1 MKRKFW
7 IVLLPL
13 CGCFCAEAV
22 AQSLSALKSEL
33 STPDPSYGS
42 RVEVEEH
49 DGAASAVR
57 SMEGRRAP
65 EKVRGYRVRIYFDN
79 VQHARSQAES
89 VMARFREIYP
99 DIPAYMDYDNIPYF
113 KVTVGNCLTM
123 EEAIILWGKI
133 RDAFDRAFI
142 VPESMPLE
150 LFGQQPVARTDG
162 PEARPDTPSGSG
174 L

>member
-7 IVLLPL
+7 IALLPL
-13 CGCFCAEAV
+13 CGCFCVEAG

-113 KVTVGNCLTM
+113 KVTVGN
-123 EEAIILWGKI
+123 
-133 RDAFDRAFI
+133 RAFI

-162 PEARPDTPSGSG
+162 PEAPSGSG

>member
-7 IVLLPL
+7 IALLPL
-13 CGCFCAEAV
+13 CGCFCVEAG

-123 EEAIILWGKI
+123 EEAIILWGRI
-133 RDAFDRAFI
+133 RDASTGHSSCPRACLSSF
-142 VPESMPLE
+142 SANSRSH
-150 LFGQQPVARTDG
+150 GRTAG
-162 PEARPDTPSGSG
+162 GAAGYAER
-174 L
+174 

>member
-7 IVLLPL
+7 IALLPL
-13 CGCFCAEAV
+13 CGCFCVEAG

-123 EEAIILWGKI
+123 EEAIILWGRI

-162 PEARPDTPSGSG
+162 PESRPHTPSGSG
-174 L
+174 

>member
-1 MKRKFW
+1 MTG
-7 IVLLPL
+7 VQTCALPI
-13 CGCFCAEAV
+13 F
-22 AQSLSALKSEL
+22 
-33 STPDPSYGS
+33 
-42 RVEVEEH
+42 EEH

-89 VMARFREIYP
+89 VMARFQEIYP

-162 PEARPDTPSGSG
+162 SEARPDTPSGSG

>member
-1 MKRKFW
+1 MLF
-7 IVLLPL
+7 
-13 CGCFCAEAV
+13 
-22 AQSLSALKSEL
+22 
-33 STPDPSYGS
+33 
-42 RVEVEEH
+42 
-49 DGAASAVR
+49 R
-57 SMEGRRAP
+57 S
-65 EKVRGYRVRIYFDN
+65 
-79 VQHARSQAES
+79 
-89 VMARFREIYP
+89 
-99 DIPAYMDYDNIPYF
+99 

-162 PEARPDTPSGSG
+162 SEARPDTPSGSG

>member
-7 IVLLPL
+7 IALLPL
-13 CGCFCAEAV
+13 CGCFCVEA
-22 AQSLSALKSEL
+22 
-33 STPDPSYGS
+33 
-42 RVEVEEH
+42 
-49 DGAASAVR
+49 GAASAVR

-123 EEAIILWGKI
+123 EEAIILWGI
-133 RDAFDRAFI
+133 HRAREHASRAFR
-142 VPESMPLE
+142 PTA
-150 LFGQQPVARTDG
+150 GRTDG
-162 PEARPDTPSGSG
+162 RAGGAER
-174 L
+174 

>member
-7 IVLLPL
+7 IALLPL
-13 CGCFCAEAV
+13 CGCFCVEAG

-65 EKVRGYRVRIYFDN
+65 EKYAGIGCVSI
-79 VQHARSQAES
+79 
-89 VMARFREIYP
+89 
-99 DIPAYMDYDNIPYF
+99 
-113 KVTVGNCLTM
+113 LTTC
-123 EEAIILWGKI
+123 
-133 RDAFDRAFI
+133 
-142 VPESMPLE
+142 SMP
-150 LFGQQPVARTDG
+150 AR
-162 PEARPDTPSGSG
+162 RPRA
-174 L
+174 

>member
-1 MKRKFW
+1 M
-7 IVLLPL
+7 
-13 CGCFCAEAV
+13 
-22 AQSLSALKSEL
+22 
-33 STPDPSYGS
+33 
-42 RVEVEEH
+42 
-49 DGAASAVR
+49 
-57 SMEGRRAP
+57 
-65 EKVRGYRVRIYFDN
+65 
-79 VQHARSQAES
+79 QHARSQAES

-162 PEARPDTPSGSG
+162 PEAPSGSG